1 MSSRFSCAGVDIHMH
16 ETEEL
21 VYAGNE
27 AENSTS
33 TADLLQATE
42 LSGILNEGDER
53 Q

>member
-1 MSSRFSCAGVDIHMH
+1 MH

-42 LSGILNEGDER
+42 LSGKKGGYFPVDCACT
-53 Q
+53 